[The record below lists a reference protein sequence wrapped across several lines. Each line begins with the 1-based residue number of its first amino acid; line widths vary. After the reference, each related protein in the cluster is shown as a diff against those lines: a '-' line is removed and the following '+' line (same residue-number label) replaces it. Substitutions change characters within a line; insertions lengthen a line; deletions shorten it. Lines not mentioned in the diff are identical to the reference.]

1 MKKDQEERD
10 CAFVE
15 QILHHVTIEL
25 KVLFGD
31 YFPLCIFCLFVSLV
45 TCCILIKETVSPVA
59 PLI

>member
-10 CAFVE
+10 SAFVE

-45 TCCILIKETVSPVA
+45 TC
-59 PLI
+59 